1 MGACTAWV
9 LSSMLVAEI
18 PAMST
23 SNRFSVGLYSVCVKA
38 PVVRNVTVATLPREE
53 TCTCVNC
60 PSIAAAASIVL
71 MAHSMESIPTS
82 CINFSFILFL
92 LTLPA
97 VFRCVAASLTQPRKE
112 LAPRLSAVTATA
124 PWVRPEL
131 STNVCCTPSTTLLL
145 TYWNTLL
152 LEHPLSH
159 NRSIDGLDH
168 LALAVVSE
176 VIQVMLLEND

>member
-1 MGACTAWV
+1 
-9 LSSMLVAEI
+9 MLVAEI

-97 VFRCVAASLTQPRKE
+97 VFRCVAASLTQPRKRIS
-112 LAPRLSAVTATA
+112 PPPFGGYCYCPMGSARIIYKCLLHSFNYVAT
-124 PWVRPEL
+124 
-131 STNVCCTPSTTLLL
+131 
-145 TYWNTLL
+145 YL
-152 LEHPLSH
+152 LEHALTGTPALTQPE
-159 NRSIDGLDH
+159 H

>member
-1 MGACTAWV
+1 
-9 LSSMLVAEI
+9 MLVAEI

-38 PVVRNVTVATLPREE
+38 PVVRNVTVSTLHREE

-97 VFRCVAASLTQPRKE
+97 VFRCVAASLTQPRKRISPPPFGGYCYCPMGSARIIYKC
-112 LAPRLSAVTATA
+112 LLHSLQLRCYLLTGTRSYWNTRSHTTGALTVLTTSRWLSCPRLS
-124 PWVRPEL
+124 R
-131 STNVCCTPSTTLLL
+131 
-145 TYWNTLL
+145 
-152 LEHPLSH
+152 
-159 NRSIDGLDH
+159 
-168 LALAVVSE
+168 
-176 VIQVMLLEND
+176 